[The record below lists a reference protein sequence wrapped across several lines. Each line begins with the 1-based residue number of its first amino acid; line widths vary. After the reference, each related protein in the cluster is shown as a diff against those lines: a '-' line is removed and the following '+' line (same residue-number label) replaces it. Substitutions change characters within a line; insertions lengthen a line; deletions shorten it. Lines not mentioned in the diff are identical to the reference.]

1 LELGVADAVALEGV
15 ARPVELPAVELGDQ
29 LRLAPDC
36 VDFVAGDLGVGLR
49 PRETRLIEERDEG
62 LLELPLGAVQV
73 VSRQQLADDARAA
86 PAGVAE
92 DLGGERAAGDPS
104 QRFGLCQ
111 RTLDLSLGRDLG
123 EIDDRSCRV
132 VTGMCSRWVVCAR
145 ARLRDV
151 WTWMPGRERRCVVTV
166 TSGSSGQ
173 EGRNSRSAVA
183 RRWLATAVGP
193 QARTAAIAWPC
204 LVSAARPRAYTPR
217 WMRNRRPRATR

>member
-1 LELGVADAVALEGV
+1 LELGVANAVALEGV

-29 LRLAPDC
+29 LRFAPDC
-36 VDFVAGDLGVGLR
+36 VDFVAGDMGVGLR

-62 LLELPLGAVQV
+62 LLELPLGAVDV

-123 EIDDRSCRV
+123 EIDDRSCRRGDGDILASGGLGPGQASGRV
-132 VTGMCSRWVVCAR
+132 DVDARTGTPMRCD
-145 ARLRDV
+145 RDLGFV
-151 WTWMPGRERRCVVTV
+151 GPR
-166 TSGSSGQ
+166 
-173 EGRNSRSAVA
+173 GRNSKSAVA
-183 RRWLATAVGP
+183 RRWLATADGP
-193 QARTAAIAWPC
+193 QARTAAIAWPWR
-204 LVSAARPRAYTPR
+204 VRPARPSA
-217 WMRNRRPRATR
+217 